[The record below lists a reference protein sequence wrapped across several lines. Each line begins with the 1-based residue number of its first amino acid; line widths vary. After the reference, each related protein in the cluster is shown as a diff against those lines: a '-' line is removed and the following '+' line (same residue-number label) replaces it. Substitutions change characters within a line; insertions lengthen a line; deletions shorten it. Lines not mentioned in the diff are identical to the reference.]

1 MIQLD
6 VFVSC
11 GSEVENLRDVAGRV
25 VRAVERAFYDG
36 LDIAVSVRPKDYR
49 DWPPEVVPTRQFSAR
64 SLAQVDKSS
73 AVVGI
78 LGASVPTVTAKELMR
93 AVKRYAD
100 GESDEVWLFL
110 AAATKDEA
118 HRRFLRRVK
127 RVTKMTVVYQEF
139 DDLGDFQEKL
149 FVALIPYVVKKSI
162 LDRQTP
168 VESSVGAIT

>member
-1 MIQLD
+1 LIQLD

-36 LDIAVSVRPKDYR
+36 LDIPVSVRPKDYR
-49 DWPPEVVPTRQFSAR
+49 DWSPEVVPAGGFSAR

-78 LGASVPTVTAKELMR
+78 LGPTVPKVTAKELMR
-93 AVKRYAD
+93 AVRRYAD

-110 AAATKDEA
+110 ASATKDEV

-127 RVTKMTVVYQEF
+127 RVTKMNVVYQEF
-139 DDLGDFQEKL
+139 DDQSDFQEKL
-149 FVALIPYVVKKSI
+149 FVALIPYVVRKSI
-162 LDRQTP
+162 LERQTA